1 MKVNPTLLLMA
12 LPVSLISFIG
22 ALFWLSI
29 SMILQVIVDKI
40 FAQKPMDAY
49 GIVGLALIVPV
60 FLGSCFE
67 VGLDSVISI
76 VARSQGAPRESLLQL
91 SAVFPRVILIVTV
104 LAVYSPLIAAIT
116 VGLTAIACATS
127 LLLKRSRIGGFSRPY
142 PLPLSFR
149 LPFTLV
155 VLIVLWCGGYLVLA
169 EQFTVGQWMA
179 TGILSLQFAAVV
191 LSFTALAVGER
202 QYSRGL

>member
-12 LPVSLISFIG
+12 LPVLLISFIG

-29 SMILQVIVDKI
+29 PMFLQVIVDKI
-40 FAQKPMDAY
+40 FAQKSMDTY
-49 GIVGLALIVPV
+49 SIVGLALIVPV

-127 LLLKRSRIGGFSRPY
+127 LL
-142 PLPLSFR
+142 
-149 LPFTLV
+149 
-155 VLIVLWCGGYLVLA
+155 
-169 EQFTVGQWMA
+169 
-179 TGILSLQFAAVV
+179 
-191 LSFTALAVGER
+191 
-202 QYSRGL
+202 